1 MSMLEIHN
9 LRKTFVAKKQKVLA
23 VDNVSFAVQPGE
35 MVGLLGPNGAGKT
48 TIIKS
53 VLGIVEPDSGTIS
66 VKGYDPSRQL
76 RQLLSHTAAVLEGS
90 RNIYWRLSVWENICF
105 FAGIHGI
112 SVAQGKSYFEHLL
125 GTFNLNEKR
134 NSEVRLLS
142 QGMKQ
147 KVAIC
152 CALAKQTSLVFLDEP
167 TLGLDVET
175 SYELRDALRELVQKE
190 RRTVVVSSHDMDV
203 IQDICQRAVIVSG
216 GRVIADEKIN
226 DLLALF
232 ESRTFKLV
240 IAGVDHKDLLAA
252 LNRMFPQLTHINN
265 DRQLLLTANLPQA
278 NDLYALI
285 DLLREHGAELE
296 TINQEAPDLEKVFVN
311 LVRKERERCNGT
323 L

>member
-9 LRKTFVAKKQKVLA
+9 LRKAFVTKRQKVVA
-23 VDNVSFAVQPGE
+23 VDDVSLTVQPGE

-53 VLGIVEPDSGTIS
+53 VLGLILPDQGTIR
-66 VKGYDPSRQL
+66 VKGYSPAREL
-76 RQLLSHTAAVLEGS
+76 KQLLAHTAAVLEGS

-112 SVAQGKSYFEHLL
+112 SVATGKSYFEHLL
-125 GTFNLNEKR
+125 STFSLKEKR
-134 NSEVRLLS
+134 DSEVRHLS

-147 KVAIC
+147 KVAIA

-175 SYELRDALRELVQKE
+175 SYELRDALKELVQNE

-203 IQDICQRAVIVSG
+203 IQDICQRAIIVSG
-216 GRVIADEKIN
+216 GRVIADEKIS

-232 ESRTFKLV
+232 ASRTFKLV
-240 IAGVDHKDLLAA
+240 VAGAHHPELLAE
-252 LNRMFPQLTHINN
+252 LNQMPLELSSSVN
-265 DRQLLLTANLPQA
+265 DRQLILKVNLPQA
-278 NDLYALI
+278 SDLYALI
-285 DLLREHGAELE
+285 DLLRAHSAELE
-296 TINQEAPDLEKVFVN
+296 TINQEDPDLEKVFVN
-311 LVRKERERCNGT
+311 LVRKERERCNGI
-323 L
+323 

>member
-9 LRKTFVAKKQKVLA
+9 LRKTFAGKKQKVVA
-23 VDNVSFAVQPGE
+23 VDDVSFTVLPGE

-66 VKGYDPSRQL
+66 VKGYSPSREL
-76 RQLLSHTAAVLEGS
+76 RQLLTHTAAVLEGS

-112 SVAQGKSYFEHLL
+112 SVAAGKSYFEHLL
-125 GTFNLNEKR
+125 TTFSLKEKR
-134 NSEVRLLS
+134 DSEVRHLS

-175 SYELRDALRELVQKE
+175 SYELRDALKDLVQNE
-190 RRTVVVSSHDMDV
+190 QRTVVVSSHDMDV
-203 IQDICQRAVIVSG
+203 IQDICLRAIIVSG
-216 GRVIADEKIN
+216 GRVIADERIV

-240 IAGVDHKDLLAA
+240 VAGAEHKELLAA
-252 LNRMFPQLTHINN
+252 LTHIFPQLTYSTNE
-265 DRQLLLTANLPQA
+265 RQLLLTANLPQA
-278 NDLYALI
+278 SDLYALI

-311 LVRKERERCNGT
+311 LVRKERERCNGI
-323 L
+323 

>member
-1 MSMLEIHN
+1 MSMLEIRN
-9 LRKTFVAKKQKVLA
+9 LRKTFAGKKQKVVA
-23 VDNVSFAVQPGE
+23 VDDVSFAVLPGE

-53 VLGIVEPDSGTIS
+53 VLGIVLPDSGTIS
-66 VKGYDPSRQL
+66 VKGFSPSRNL

-112 SVAQGKSYFEHLL
+112 SVAAGKSYFEHLL
-125 GTFNLNEKR
+125 TTFRLQEKR
-134 NSEVRLLS
+134 DSEVRHLS

-175 SYELRDALRELVQKE
+175 SYELRDALKALVQNE
-190 RRTVVVSSHDMDV
+190 QRTVIVSSHDMDV
-203 IQDICQRAVIVSG
+203 IQDICRRAIIVSG
-216 GRVIADEKIN
+216 GRVIADENIS

-240 IAGVDHKDLLAA
+240 IAGAGHKELLAA
-252 LNRMFPQLTHINN
+252 LNRMFPELAHSTN

-278 NDLYALI
+278 SDLYALI

-311 LVRKERERCNGT
+311 LVRKERERCNGI
-323 L
+323 

>member
-1 MSMLEIHN
+1 MLEIRN
-9 LRKTFVAKKQKVLA
+9 LRKTFSSKKQKVVA
-23 VDNVSFAVQPGE
+23 VDDVSFTVLSGE

-53 VLGIVEPDSGTIS
+53 VLGIVEPDSGAIS
-66 VKGYDPSRQL
+66 VKGFSPSRNL

-112 SVAQGKSYFEHLL
+112 SVAAGKSYFEHLL
-125 GTFNLNEKR
+125 TTFNLQEKR
-134 NSEVRLLS
+134 DNEVRHLS

-175 SYELRDALRELVQKE
+175 SYELRDALKELVQNE
-190 RRTVVVSSHDMDV
+190 QRTVVVSSHDMDV

-216 GRVIADEKIN
+216 GKVIADEKIN

-240 IAGVDHKDLLAA
+240 IAGADHQELLAE
-252 LNRMFPQLTHINN
+252 LNRMFPALTHSTN

-278 NDLYALI
+278 SDLYALI
-285 DLLREHGAELE
+285 DRLRDHGVELE

-311 LVRKERERCNGT
+311 LVRKERERCNGI
-323 L
+323 

>member
-1 MSMLEIHN
+1 MSMLEIKN
-9 LRKTFVAKKQKVLA
+9 LRKTFASKKQKVVA
-23 VDNVSFAVQPGE
+23 VDDVSFTVQAGE

-66 VKGYDPSRQL
+66 VKGFDPSRQPK
-76 RQLLSHTAAVLEGS
+76 QLLSHTAAVLEGS

-112 SVAQGKSYFEHLL
+112 SVAVGKSYFEHLL
-125 GTFNLNEKR
+125 TTFNLKEKR
-134 NSEVRLLS
+134 DSEVRLLS

-175 SYELRDALRELVQKE
+175 SYELRDALKDLVQNE
-190 RRTVVVSSHDMDV
+190 QRTVVVSSHDMDV
-203 IQDICQRAVIVSG
+203 IQDVCQRAIIVSN
-216 GRVIADEKIN
+216 GRVIADEKIS

-240 IAGVDHKDLLAA
+240 VDGAHHPELLSE
-252 LNRMFPQLTHINN
+252 LNQMVLPVSSSTN
-265 DRQLLLTANLPQA
+265 DRQLILKVNLPTA
-278 NDLYALI
+278 RDLYALI

>member
-1 MSMLEIHN
+1 MSILEIHN
-9 LRKTFVAKKQKVLA
+9 LRKTFAGKKQKVVA
-23 VDNVSFAVQPGE
+23 VDDVSFTVLPGE

-53 VLGIVEPDSGTIS
+53 VLGIVEPESGTIR
-66 VKGYDPSRQL
+66 VKGFNPTREL

-112 SVAQGKSYFEHLL
+112 SVAAGKSYFEHLMT
-125 GTFNLNEKR
+125 TFNLKEKR
-134 NSEVRLLS
+134 DSEVRHLS

-175 SYELRDALRELVQKE
+175 SYELRDVLKELAQNE
-190 RRTVVVSSHDMDV
+190 QRTVVVSSHDMDV
-203 IQDICQRAVIVSG
+203 IQDICQRAIIVSG
-216 GRVIADEKIN
+216 GRIIADEKIN
-226 DLLALF
+226 NLLALF

-240 IAGVDHKDLLAA
+240 VAGADHKELLAA
-252 LNRMFPQLTHINN
+252 LNRIFPQLTYSTN
-265 DRQLLLTANLPQA
+265 DRQLLLTVNLPQA
-278 NDLYALI
+278 SDLYALI

-311 LVRKERERCNGT
+311 LVRKERERCNGI
-323 L
+323 

>member
-1 MSMLEIHN
+1 MSMLEIRN
-9 LRKTFVAKKQKVLA
+9 LKKTFAGKKQKIVA
-23 VDNVSFAVQPGE
+23 VQDVSFTVLPGE

-66 VKGYDPSRQL
+66 VKGFSPSRNL

-112 SVAQGKSYFEHLL
+112 SVAAGRSYFEQLL
-125 GTFNLNEKR
+125 TTFNLQEKR
-134 NSEVRLLS
+134 DSEVRHLS

-175 SYELRDALRELVQKE
+175 SYELRDALKELVQNE
-190 RRTVVVSSHDMDV
+190 QRTVVVSSHDMDV
-203 IQDICQRAVIVSG
+203 IQDICRRAIIVSG
-216 GRVIADEKIN
+216 GKVIADEKIS

-240 IAGVDHKDLLAA
+240 IAGADHKELRAA
-252 LNRMFPQLTHINN
+252 LHHMFPQLIHSTN

-278 NDLYALI
+278 SDLYALI

-311 LVRKERERCNGT
+311 LVRKERERCNGI
-323 L
+323 

>member
-1 MSMLEIHN
+1 MSMLEIHS
-9 LRKTFVAKKQKVLA
+9 LRKTFAGKKQKVVA
-23 VDNVSFAVQPGE
+23 VDDVSFTVLPGE

-66 VKGYDPSRQL
+66 VKGYSPSREL

-112 SVAQGKSYFEHLL
+112 SVAAGKSYFEHLL
-125 GTFNLNEKR
+125 TTFSLKEKR
-134 NSEVRLLS
+134 DSEVRHLS

-175 SYELRDALRELVQKE
+175 SYELRDALKDLVQNE
-190 RRTVVVSSHDMDV
+190 QRTVVVSSHDMDV
-203 IQDICQRAVIVSG
+203 IQDICQRAIIVSG
-216 GRVIADEKIN
+216 GRVIADERII

-240 IAGVDHKDLLAA
+240 VAGAEHKELLAA
-252 LNRMFPQLTHINN
+252 LTHILPHLTYSTN

-278 NDLYALI
+278 SDLYALI

-311 LVRKERERCNGT
+311 LVRKERERCNGI
-323 L
+323 

>member
-1 MSMLEIHN
+1 MSMLEIHS
-9 LRKTFVAKKQKVLA
+9 LRKTFAGKKQKVVA
-23 VDNVSFAVQPGE
+23 VDDVSFTVLPGE

-66 VKGYDPSRQL
+66 VKGYSPSREL

-112 SVAQGKSYFEHLL
+112 SVAAGKSYFEHLL
-125 GTFNLNEKR
+125 TTFSLKEKR
-134 NSEVRLLS
+134 DSEVRHLS

-175 SYELRDALRELVQKE
+175 SYELRDALKELVQNE
-190 RRTVVVSSHDMDV
+190 QRTVVVSSHDMDV
-203 IQDICQRAVIVSG
+203 IQDICQRAIIVSG
-216 GRVIADEKIN
+216 GRVIADERII

-240 IAGVDHKDLLAA
+240 VAGAEHKGLLAA
-252 LNRMFPQLTHINN
+252 LTHIFPHLTYSTN

-278 NDLYALI
+278 SDLYTLI

-311 LVRKERERCNGT
+311 LVRKERERCNGI
-323 L
+323 

>member
-1 MSMLEIHN
+1 MSMLEIHS
-9 LRKTFVAKKQKVLA
+9 LRKTFAGKKQKVVA
-23 VDNVSFAVQPGE
+23 VDDVSFTVLPGE

-66 VKGYDPSRQL
+66 VKGYSPSREL

-112 SVAQGKSYFEHLL
+112 SVAAGKSYFEHLL
-125 GTFNLNEKR
+125 TTFSLKEKR
-134 NSEVRLLS
+134 DSEVRHLS

-175 SYELRDALRELVQKE
+175 SYELRDALKELVQNE
-190 RRTVVVSSHDMDV
+190 QRTVVVSSHDMDV
-203 IQDICQRAVIVSG
+203 IQDICQRAIIVSG
-216 GRVIADEKIN
+216 GRVIADERII

-240 IAGVDHKDLLAA
+240 VAGAEHKGLLAA
-252 LNRMFPQLTHINN
+252 LTHILPHLTYSTN

-278 NDLYALI
+278 SDLYTLI

-311 LVRKERERCNGT
+311 LVRKERERCNGI
-323 L
+323 

>member
-1 MSMLEIHN
+1 MSMLDIHN
-9 LRKTFVAKKQKVLA
+9 LRKTFAGKKQKVVA
-23 VDNVSFAVQPGE
+23 VDDVSFTVLPGE

-66 VKGYDPSRQL
+66 VKGYSPAREL

-112 SVAQGKSYFEHLL
+112 SVAAGKSYFEHLL
-125 GTFNLNEKR
+125 TTFSLKEKR
-134 NSEVRLLS
+134 DSEVRHLS

-175 SYELRDALRELVQKE
+175 SYELRDALKDLVQNE
-190 RRTVVVSSHDMDV
+190 QRTVVVSSHDMDV
-203 IQDICQRAVIVSG
+203 IQDICQRAIIVSG
-216 GRVIADEKIN
+216 GRVIADERII

-240 IAGVDHKDLLAA
+240 VAGAEHKELLAA
-252 LNRMFPQLTHINN
+252 LTHIFPHFTYSTN

-278 NDLYALI
+278 SDLYALI

-311 LVRKERERCNGT
+311 LVRKERERCNGI
-323 L
+323 